1 MTDIEVFGAAIKEN
15 GKRNQIIIAVEEC
28 GELVQALT
36 KHLRHDT
43 HTNYNNIAEEMAD
56 VQIALKQLVMAFNN
70 KKEVM
75 RWYDLKVERIKKG
88 LKNEDV

>member
-1 MTDIEVFGAAIKEN
+1 MSDIEVFMQIINQN
-15 GKRNQIIIAVEEC
+15 GKRNQTIIAIEEC

-43 HTNYNNIAEEMAD
+43 HANYDNIAEEIAD
-56 VQIALKQLVMAFNN
+56 VQIALKQLVILFNN

-75 RWYDLKVERIKKG
+75 NWYDRKVERIRTKIKQ
-88 LKNEDV
+88 ED